1 MIVVSDTSPINYLV
15 LIEFQNLLP
24 ELFDLVLIPEAVHR
38 ELQAG
43 GTPEPVRQF
52 VAAAPGWLEVRSAPD
67 VPATIAH
74 LDSGE
79 REAIALALAVGTEF
93 VLLDERKGRQA
104 AKEHGLQAYGTL
116 AVIGLAAERNL
127 VALEDALDRLQKTNF
142 RVSPRLLKAVRDG
155 TVGD

>member
-15 LIEFQNLLP
+15 LIDRQNLLP
-24 ELFDLVLIPEAVHR
+24 ELFGSVLIPEAVHR
-38 ELQAG
+38 ELQDV

-52 VAAAPGWLEVRSAPD
+52 VAATPGWLEVRPSPD
-67 VPATIAH
+67 VPVTIAH

-104 AKEHGLQAYGTL
+104 AKEQGLRPFGTL
-116 AVIGLAAERNL
+116 AVLGIAAERKL
-127 VALEDALDRLQKTNF
+127 VALDDALDRLQKTNF
-142 RVSPRLLKAVRDG
+142 RVSPRLLKALREG
-155 TVGD
+155 TVGG